1 MAIGCFTMLSSGV
14 GYLGSRFRP
23 VFLTLYLVVGTFAT
37 TLQLTLVLGIFA
49 AQDRVAAE
57 IEAADS
63 ISGAKHFDSCATRAL
78 CGFILTLALF
88 IVALQRAECTIART
102 NSMPRALHSGAGK
115 CSAAAC
121 RVYQCPDPY
130 SMPTALHCAASMQGV
145 PGGEAGGGQVDVPV
159 GGAGGGRQ
167 PRPGHGH
174 ALHGRPGGQVRCSFQ
189 VSFMYR

>member
-63 ISGAKHFDSCATRAL
+63 ISGAKHFDSCA
-78 CGFILTLALF
+78 
-88 IVALQRAECTIART
+88 
-102 NSMPRALHSGAGK
+102 
-115 CSAAAC
+115 
-121 RVYQCPDPY
+121 
-130 SMPTALHCAASMQGV
+130 
-145 PGGEAGGGQVDVPV
+145 PGP
-159 GGAGGGRQ
+159 
-167 PRPGHGH
+167 
-174 ALHGRPGGQVRCSFQ
+174 
-189 VSFMYR
+189 